1 MSLKL
6 FRITEFAQSSF
17 FFRPTAHKAVHPLRV
32 VALVSLWIATVGN
45 LPLWQALSR
54 LPELDNP
61 RGLWFGLAFAAL
73 VFAWNAALLTL
84 VCWRW
89 TLKPAVMLSLVS
101 TALGGYFM
109 LNYGVVIDPTMMV
122 NVMQTHPQE
131 VRDLITWQLVVALL
145 LVALLPA
152 IWLWKVQLRHLSLA
166 QSVLTNVLTLSGA
179 LALTLVVL
187 LLVFQDFSS
196 LMRNHTQLRY
206 LINPLNSFF
215 SAGYLAFEPVER
227 GATQPQPIA
236 ADVRLGASYAKQSRP
251 PLLILVLGETARSA
265 NFGVNG
271 YARATTPG
279 LANENIASYRK
290 AWSCGTSTAA
300 SVPCMFSPLGRE
312 AYEKRTVNQ
321 ENLMDALQQAGLA
334 VLWIDNQSGCKG
346 ACDRIPSVVTS
357 SQHVSGLCEGGECFD
372 EIMLQDL
379 DKRIEGLSAERRA
392 RGVVVVMHQMGSHGP
407 AYAKRSP
414 ARFKRFL
421 PECTDKALQQCSQ
434 QQIVNAYD
442 NSIAYTDF
450 FLTSVIGWLKQ
461 RGQSHA
467 TAMMYVSDHGESLG
481 ENNLYLHGMP
491 FAIAPDVQKQVP
503 WISWLSPEM
512 QTRQALT
519 TECLKGRADEPIS
532 HDHYFHSV
540 LGLLDVHTAIY
551 RSELDIFGPCR
562 RS

>member
-1 MSLKL
+1 
-6 FRITEFAQSSF
+6 
-17 FFRPTAHKAVHPLRV
+17 
-32 VALVSLWIATVGN
+32 
-45 LPLWQALSR
+45 
-54 LPELDNP
+54 
-61 RGLWFGLAFAAL
+61 
-73 VFAWNAALLTL
+73 
-84 VCWRW
+84 
-89 TLKPAVMLSLVS
+89 
-101 TALGGYFM
+101 
-109 LNYGVVIDPTMMV
+109 
-122 NVMQTHPQE
+122 
-131 VRDLITWQLVVALL
+131 
-145 LVALLPA
+145 
-152 IWLWKVQLRHLSLA
+152 
-166 QSVLTNVLTLSGA
+166 
-179 LALTLVVL
+179 
-187 LLVFQDFSS
+187 
-196 LMRNHTQLRY
+196 
-206 LINPLNSFF
+206 
-215 SAGYLAFEPVER
+215 
-227 GATQPQPIA
+227 
-236 ADVRLGASYAKQSRP
+236 
-251 PLLILVLGETARSA
+251 VLGETARSA

-279 LANENIASYRK
+279 LARENIASYRK

-379 DKRIEGLSAERRA
+379 DKRIDALSAERRA

-434 QQIVNAYD
+434 QQIINAYD

-450 FLTSVIGWLKQ
+450 FLTSVIGWLKE
-461 RGQSHA
+461 RGKSHA

-519 TECLKGRADEPIS
+519 TECLKGRADEAIS

-540 LGLLDVHTAIY
+540 LGLLDVRTAIY

-562 RS
+562 RG